1 MQIFKRPVCILLS
14 LIMILSLFTC
24 IPYTAAAETGTLTD
38 KLPVGDT
45 PASSSSYVNWT
56 AGKDGSHPEI
66 YSSAVYSGNSAK
78 GNGGIQ
84 MRSKNNNSGIVTVA
98 SGGFLRTLTVEWKD
112 INNNNDR
119 ELTLFG
125 ISTPWMR

>member
-1 MQIFKRPVCILLS
+1 MALS
-14 LIMILSLFTC
+14 GIS
-24 IPYTAAAETGTLTD
+24 
-38 KLPVGDT
+38 
-45 PASSSSYVNWT
+45 
-56 AGKDGSHPEI
+56 EI

-78 GNGGIQ
+78 GNVGIQ

-125 ISTPWMR
+125 ISKPWMR